1 MGDPRDLEGKST
13 HRLGEH
19 RERKEMFLQNFTP
32 AIESGVSPGVEK
44 VTQARKET
52 WEIVELMA
60 GYGLILAAVWTS
72 NPLQQWLCWAGLMWI
87 GGSAAIW
94 LIRTRSIQFQ
104 LSRIWR
110 SLWIVG
116 AALTLAVPAVMIA
129 ASLHTL
135 QQPDGPMEGVG
146 AFVGYAIWAIAQQW
160 LLQAYFLPRLVHVM
174 PREGLAAA
182 IVAGLFAMVHLPNMI
197 LAVVALLWGLASCFL
212 FLRFRSV
219 LTLGLAHAI
228 LGIALAVSIPGPVLH
243 NMRVG
248 LAYLQYQPPLNYRVS
263 NAVWSANPSQ
273 AKKPQPVQNLELAK
287 PVCSDDSAQPNDLV
301 SQ

>member
-1 MGDPRDLEGKST
+1 
-13 HRLGEH
+13 
-19 RERKEMFLQNFTP
+19 MFLQNFAP
-32 AIESGVSPGVEK
+32 AVGGGAAPNAEVVAQ
-44 VTQARKET
+44 TRKKT
-52 WEIVELMA
+52 WDMVELLA
-60 GYGLILAAVWTS
+60 SYGLILAATWTT

-87 GGSAAIW
+87 GGSAAVW

-104 LSRIWR
+104 ISRIWR

-116 AALTLAVPAVMIA
+116 AALILSVPVVLIA
-129 ASLHTL
+129 ANLHTL
-135 QQPDGPMEGVG
+135 QQPDGPMEGAG

-160 LLQAYFLPRLVHVM
+160 LLQAYFLPRLAHLM

-182 IVAGLFAMVHLPNMI
+182 VVAGLFAMVHLPNMI
-197 LAVVALLWGLASCFL
+197 LAVVALFWGLAACFL

-228 LGIALAVSIPGPVLH
+228 LGITLAVSIPGPVLH

-248 LAYLQYQPPLNYRVS
+248 LAYLQYQPPLKYRVS
-263 NAVWSANPSQ
+263 NAVWTANPSE

-287 PVCSDDSAQPNDLV
+287 PVRSDDSAQPNYLV